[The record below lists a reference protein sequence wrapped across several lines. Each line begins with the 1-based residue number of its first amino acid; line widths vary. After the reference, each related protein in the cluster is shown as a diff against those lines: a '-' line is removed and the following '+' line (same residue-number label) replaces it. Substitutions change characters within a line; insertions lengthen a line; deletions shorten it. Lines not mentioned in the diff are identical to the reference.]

1 MRVAVPKQSLK
12 KLLRWSQRGLFACAV
27 AMLGYSAFVVVD
39 TRVFQERESR
49 TLQRLLDDQ
58 ADGDGRIFVPEQMDG
73 LKSAILV
80 NLKIVLPETRDGM
93 TRPIA
98 YRCLK
103 HHQVNL
109 GRKAEIVLI
118 LTVSWRRNLC
128 CGKPVES
135 KKKDREHERF
145 RGLVLSVPGS
155 FPLQEKPLSAFDD
168 DSGAYRP
175 RFSTTRRVKA
185 PPKASSPRSAI
196 SGKGLAVVG
205 SFGSAA
211 RAGAGAAM
219 ACATSAAGGGVT
231 T

>member
-1 MRVAVPKQSLK
+1 
-12 KLLRWSQRGLFACAV
+12 
-27 AMLGYSAFVVVD
+27 
-39 TRVFQERESR
+39 
-49 TLQRLLDDQ
+49 
-58 ADGDGRIFVPEQMDG
+58 
-73 LKSAILV
+73 
-80 NLKIVLPETRDGM
+80 M
-93 TRPIA
+93 TGPVA
-98 YRCLK
+98 YRYLQ

-109 GRKAEIVLI
+109 HRKAKIVLI
-118 LTVSWRRNLC
+118 STVNRRHNLR
-128 CGKPVES
+128 CGKTAES

-145 RGLVLSVPGS
+145 RDLVLPVPGS
-155 FPLQEKPLSAFDD
+155 FHLQNDPLSTAN
-168 DSGAYRP
+168 SGLYRP